1 MIVSVEPTEK
11 TKDDESWI
19 WRKDYED
26 FIGVISIYESQ
37 RLSRGQR
44 FIVMNNDT
52 RYIKT
57 GTGTLT
63 YTKIMDEKF
72 ITLNTTN
79 SVYTIK
85 LISSIKR
92 TVNKWQQENYL
103 PMETP
108 SSEQTVDGVV
118 RSGIWTRAE
127 REKERASRE
136 RPSKKST
143 RK

>member
-1 MIVSVEPTEK
+1 MPKLIDKHFGMIISVEPTEK

-19 WRKDYED
+19 WRKDYEG

-37 RLSRGQR
+37 CMAKGQH

-63 YTKIMDEKF
+63 YNKIMDEKF

-85 LISSIKR
+85 LIS
-92 TVNKWQQENYL
+92 
-103 PMETP
+103 
-108 SSEQTVDGVV
+108 
-118 RSGIWTRAE
+118 
-127 REKERASRE
+127 
-136 RPSKKST
+136 
-143 RK
+143 

>member
-1 MIVSVEPTEK
+1 MPKLIDKHFGMIVSVEPTEK
-11 TKDDESWI
+11 SKDDGSWI
-19 WRKDYED
+19 WRKDYEG

-37 RLSRGQR
+37 CMAKGQH

-85 LISSIKR
+85 LIS
-92 TVNKWQQENYL
+92 
-103 PMETP
+103 
-108 SSEQTVDGVV
+108 
-118 RSGIWTRAE
+118 
-127 REKERASRE
+127 
-136 RPSKKST
+136 
-143 RK
+143 

>member
-1 MIVSVEPTEK
+1 MPKLIDKHFGMIISVEPTEK
-11 TKDDESWI
+11 TKDDEGWI

-37 RLSRGQR
+37 CVAKGQH

-72 ITLNTTN
+72 ITLSTTN

-85 LISSIKR
+85 LIS
-92 TVNKWQQENYL
+92 
-103 PMETP
+103 
-108 SSEQTVDGVV
+108 
-118 RSGIWTRAE
+118 
-127 REKERASRE
+127 
-136 RPSKKST
+136 
-143 RK
+143 

>member
-1 MIVSVEPTEK
+1 MPKLIDKYFGMMVSVEPTEK
-11 TKDDESWI
+11 SKDDGSWI
-19 WRKDYED
+19 WRKDYEG
-26 FIGVISIYESQ
+26 FIGVIGIYESQ
-37 RLSRGQR
+37 CMAKGQH

-85 LISSIKR
+85 LIS
-92 TVNKWQQENYL
+92 
-103 PMETP
+103 
-108 SSEQTVDGVV
+108 
-118 RSGIWTRAE
+118 
-127 REKERASRE
+127 
-136 RPSKKST
+136 
-143 RK
+143 

>member
-1 MIVSVEPTEK
+1 MPKLIDKHFGMIISVEPTEK
-11 TKDDESWI
+11 TEDDESWI
-19 WRKDYED
+19 WRKDYEG

-37 RLSRGQR
+37 CMAKGQH

-63 YTKIMDEKF
+63 YTKIMDGKF

-85 LISSIKR
+85 LIS
-92 TVNKWQQENYL
+92 
-103 PMETP
+103 
-108 SSEQTVDGVV
+108 
-118 RSGIWTRAE
+118 
-127 REKERASRE
+127 
-136 RPSKKST
+136 
-143 RK
+143 